1 MSLRDRGCNNC
12 KHYKSATDFWGEKP
26 TQRIC
31 LSGKDN
37 EVKEWWEKNCKKTI
51 EDEIDQMECYEPTE
65 SSVMLDKMSTLVTK
79 MSEIVNKI

>member
-1 MSLRDRGCNNC
+1 MSLNNRGCNNC
-12 KHYKSATDFWGEKP
+12 KHYKSETDFWGEKP

-37 EVKEWWEKNCKKTI
+37 EVKVWWEKNGNKTI

-65 SSVMLDKMSTLVTK
+65 SSVMLNEMSRLLDKMN
-79 MSEIVNKI
+79 EIVSKN